1 MTSIILVRHAECEGN
16 IINALTGRTEFKLTK
31 NGQEMAQDLVNELKK
46 YKINIIYSSPSIRCI
61 ETIKPTAEYFKLDI
75 ITNKDLLEKYF
86 GIYDGM
92 TWEEV
97 NKQNP
102 EIIENKKKFNEIR
115 GIPEQ
120 ETTKQVELRMKCC
133 IQKIAREN
141 KGNTVLICS
150 HGCAIYNFL
159 KSIDKSNLDK
169 ANGYSQSNAAINMIK
184 YESEKFD
191 IISINQVNHLRIRPG
206 KEEI

>member
-31 NGQEMAQDLVNELKK
+31 NGEEMAQDLVNELKK
-46 YKINIIYSSPSIRCI
+46 YKIDVIYSSPSIRCI

-75 ITNKDLLEKYF
+75 ITDKDLLEKYF

-102 EIIENKKKFNEIR
+102 EIIENKRKFNEIR

-120 ETTKQVELRMKCC
+120 ETTKEVESRMRHC
-133 IQKIAREN
+133 IQKIVKEN
-141 KGNTVLICS
+141 KDNTVLICS

-159 KSIDKSNLDK
+159 KSIDKSNFNK
-169 ANGYSQSNAAINMIK
+169 GNQYSQSNAAINMIE
-184 YESEKFD
+184 YEDEKFD
-191 IISINQVNHLRIRPG
+191 IITINQVSHLRTRT
-206 KEEI
+206 